1 MVVLHILRAQAEDCN
16 ELTEIC
22 YKIKRDLG
30 YQEYL
35 LELWKDELTITP
47 DYIRNHDLKK
57 IINGEGQILGFGSVI
72 VNGRVNLYEIN
83 HFWIL
88 PEYKELNVGHI
99 LLEELESSIPQK
111 STIKIVAH
119 PNTIKFYQGLGYQ
132 IVGKVKSQ
140 PDGLDLPLLKKIVN

>member
-57 IINGEGQILGFGSVI
+57 MSGSIRADFDSNAGKALGACDVI
-72 VNGRVNLYEIN
+72 CNAVGFND
-83 HFWIL
+83 
-88 PEYKELNVGHI
+88 PEAASPPH
-99 LLEELESSIPQK
+99 
-111 STIKIVAH
+111 
-119 PNTIKFYQGLGYQ
+119 
-132 IVGKVKSQ
+132 
-140 PDGLDLPLLKKIVN
+140 